1 MKLPTNLPAQRTAQE
16 RSLAGA
22 VDMLALDMEE
32 PKMKLIHKWQV
43 KMHVTS
49 QLLAVIAFASL
60 STLSLAEEASVEAI
74 KAGIEGVY
82 VLQEW
87 HRNGEI
93 LRPPLIDGRS
103 VLLNNRLIFIV
114 HDRAQASNQ
123 TTRAGYAT
131 YILEPG
137 QFSYSYEA
145 MSVITQTADGTSVSE
160 KLPWEG
166 LRTFAASIENNEI
179 HFRATNGPQ
188 EFRFTA
194 DGLSYSD
201 GKQMRVY
208 RRGTDK

>member
-1 MKLPTNLPAQRTAQE
+1 MTVTPDT
-16 RSLAGA
+16 
-22 VDMLALDMEE
+22 EE
-32 PKMKLIHKWQV
+32 EKMMLIHRRQV
-43 KMHVTS
+43 HVLTAVQIVGILAFTS
-49 QLLAVIAFASL
+49 FA
-60 STLSLAEEASVEAI
+60 TLSPAEEASVEAI

-87 HRNGEI
+87 QRNGEV

-103 VLLNNRLIFIV
+103 VLLNGRLVFIV
-114 HDRAQASNQ
+114 HDRAQESNQ
-123 TTRAGYAT
+123 TTLAGYAT

-137 QFSYSYEA
+137 KFSYSYEGW
-145 MSVITQTADGTSVSE
+145 SVITQTADGTSVSE

-188 EFRFTA
+188 EFRFNA
-194 DGLSYSD
+194 DGSSYSD

-208 RRGTDK
+208 RRVIDK

>member
-1 MKLPTNLPAQRTAQE
+1 MTVTPDT
-16 RSLAGA
+16 
-22 VDMLALDMEE
+22 EE
-32 PKMKLIHKWQV
+32 EKMMLIHRRQV
-43 KMHVTS
+43 QVLTAVQIVGVLAFTS
-49 QLLAVIAFASL
+49 FA
-60 STLSLAEEASVEAI
+60 TLSAAEEASVEAI

-87 HRNGEI
+87 HRNGEV

-103 VLLNNRLIFIV
+103 VLLNGRLVFIV
-114 HDRAQASNQ
+114 HDRAQEFNQ
-123 TTRAGYAT
+123 TTLAGYAT

-137 QFSYSYEA
+137 KFSYSYEGW
-145 MSVITQTADGTSVSE
+145 SVITQTADGTSVSE

-188 EFRFTA
+188 EFRFNA
-194 DGLSYSD
+194 DGSSYSD

-208 RRGTDK
+208 RRVIDK